1 MTPPSKIK
9 PTATLWPDA
18 SRSPSENAD
27 HLRAG
32 MIRPATPLPWR
43 VASNISDTRVA
54 GADGIGVANTGG
66 VSPRREDHA
75 ECGANA
81 AYIVAA
87 ANAYPRLVEA
97 LKALVEAEEIY
108 GDQESVALNE
118 VWLPA
123 AALLRD
129 LGEL

>member
-1 MTPPSKIK
+1 M
-9 PTATLWPDA
+9 ATKEQQESA
-18 SRSPSENAD
+18 R
-27 HLRAG
+27 RAAVTYG
-32 MIRPATPLPWR
+32 GTMKPATPLPW
-43 VASNISDTRVA
+43 I
-54 GADGIGVANTGG
+54 ANGD
-66 VSPRREDHA
+66 EDHDFIIGGNPQEILA
-75 ECGANA
+75 DCSIGRVRPIEDKTNA

-87 ANAYPRLVEA
+87 ANAYPRLVQA

-108 GDQESVALNE
+108 GDQESVALNA

>member
-1 MTPPSKIK
+1 MK
-9 PTATLWPDA
+9 
-18 SRSPSENAD
+18 
-27 HLRAG
+27 
-32 MIRPATPLPWR
+32 PATPLPWR

-87 ANAYPRLVEA
+87 ANAYPRLV
-97 LKALVEAEEIY
+97 
-108 GDQESVALNE
+108 
-118 VWLPA
+118 
-123 AALLRD
+123 AALSDSLAYIDYVANNGNADADELAKTVRDLLRV

>member
-1 MTPPSKIK
+1 MK
-9 PTATLWPDA
+9 
-18 SRSPSENAD
+18 
-27 HLRAG
+27 
-32 MIRPATPLPWR
+32 PATPLPWR

-54 GADGIGVANTGG
+54 GSDGIGVANTGG

-97 LKALVEAEEIY
+97 LRDVQQHLDARYADTGLDVIR
-108 GDQESVALNE
+108 QQN
-118 VWLPA
+118 